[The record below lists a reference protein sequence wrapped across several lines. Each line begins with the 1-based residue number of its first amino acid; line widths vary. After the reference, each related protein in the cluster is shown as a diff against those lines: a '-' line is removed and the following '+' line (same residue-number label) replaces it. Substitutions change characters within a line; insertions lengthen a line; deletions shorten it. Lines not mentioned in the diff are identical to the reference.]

1 MTTSVHLT
9 YHSRNVIPLYYRLQT
24 AARLVRHGSK
34 LSYGELKEEVYQ
46 LAREAPH
53 TYAEIAGK
61 LGVSENAVAK
71 AVTTVGPKF
80 QRLQMRIVELLS
92 DYEVERQEKVEFRTW
107 RKDREAYE

>member
-1 MTTSVHLT
+1 MA
-9 YHSRNVIPLYYRLQT
+9 LYYRLQT

-92 DYEVERQEKVEFRTW
+92 KYEVERQEKVEFRTW